1 MPLRFDL
8 TRRVRGASLR
18 LVVFTEYLD
27 ATYYAYFHYV
37 LDSLADE
44 GHVAFHVISSKTA
57 TRYWR
62 SPSVIAPIVAL
73 LVRPHLIVFNRYALP
88 WGTELVRRFRR
99 RGVAVLYHIDDDL
112 LAIPPELGASV
123 SAHHGDAK
131 IVRARE
137 EMLTVVDRV
146 QPSTEPLAQRL
157 RARLGVAKVLT
168 PSHPPYLASL
178 LGADDVPGPDEA
190 SPVVGYMA
198 SKSHPRDLDL
208 VRPAI
213 VSLLDARR
221 DVRFEIFG
229 TLAMPPELERRFPGR
244 VHRHEAIGDYR
255 EFLRRLAAL
264 RWSVGLAPLL
274 PTAFNA
280 CKSAIKYFEYTAC
293 RIPTVASAV
302 PSFGVIDAGRNGL
315 IADGPDRWSEGIARL
330 LDDPRYAARLVHQ
343 ARQDCE
349 TAFGFEGAKTRLL
362 RVFTELSA
370 ANRAASLPR

>member
-1 MPLRFDL
+1 LLHFDL
-8 TRRVRGASLR
+8 TRRARGASLR

-27 ATYYAYFHYV
+27 ATYYAYFRY
-37 LDSLADE
+37 LLGSLADE
-44 GHVAFHVISSKTA
+44 GHASFWVISSRTA

-62 SPSVIAPIVAL
+62 HPSLMAPIIAMGVK
-73 LVRPHLIVFNRYALP
+73 PHIVVFNRYALP
-88 WGTELVRRFRR
+88 WGTDLVRRFRR
-99 RGVAVLYHIDDDL
+99 RGVLTLYHMDDDL
-112 LAIPPELGASV
+112 LAVPPEVGDSV
-123 SAHHGDAK
+123 AAHHGDAK

-137 EMLTVVDRV
+137 AMLAAVDRV
-146 QPSTEPLAQRL
+146 QPSTEPLAERL
-157 RARLGVAKVLT
+157 RARLGAAKVLT

-178 LGADDVPGPDEA
+178 LGANDVQGPERA
-190 SPVVGYMA
+190 QPIVGYMA

-213 VSLLDARR
+213 ISLLDGRP

-255 EFLRRLAAL
+255 EFLRRLAGL

-280 CKSAIKYFEYTAC
+280 CKSAIKYLEYTAC

-315 IADGPDRWSEGIARL
+315 VADGPDQWSKSIGRL
-330 LDDPRYAARLVHQ
+330 LDDRRYAAALVHQ

-349 TAFGFEGAKTRLL
+349 AAFGFEEAKTRLL

-370 ANRAASLPR
+370 ANAQPR